1 MRSYV
6 SRTTEN
12 CTRTLAPNKSVR
24 SAFISSYDTFLI
36 KGKNDGPVVSLFKVV
51 SLVVPRQTRCLQPKF
66 YLNRVLQQI
75 KDSHLK
81 SISKGFSY
89 DP

>member
-1 MRSYV
+1 MWSYV

-51 SLVVPRQTRCLQPKF
+51 SLVVSSSNMLLATEILPESSSTTNQRLASEV
-66 YLNRVLQQI
+66 NI
-75 KDSHLK
+75 KRFL
-81 SISKGFSY
+81 I
-89 DP
+89 

>member
-12 CTRTLAPNKSVR
+12 CTRTLAPNKTVR

-51 SLVVPRQTRCLQPKF
+51 SLVVSSSNMLLATEILPESSSTTNQRLASEV
-66 YLNRVLQQI
+66 NI
-75 KDSHLK
+75 KRFL
-81 SISKGFSY
+81 I
-89 DP
+89 

>member
-51 SLVVPRQTRCLQPKF
+51 SLVVSSSNMLLATEILPESSSTTNQRLASEV
-66 YLNRVLQQI
+66 NI
-75 KDSHLK
+75 KRFL
-81 SISKGFSY
+81 I
-89 DP
+89 